1 MILILVTKSELK
13 SLSKR
18 SFQPYLAVLFS
29 KDLWDTIE
37 RLVCFMADIVT
48 RIIIIL
54 TQGQESTLTLYF
66 ILLHFIFFYYSIFFK
81 GNIEAEI
88 CKTIKN

>member
-1 MILILVTKSELK
+1 
-13 SLSKR
+13 
-18 SFQPYLAVLFS
+18 
-29 KDLWDTIE
+29 
-37 RLVCFMADIVT
+37 MADIVT